1 MHHPRSFS
9 GDFLCISNACLFSI
23 REEEEEE
30 EEEVS
35 VSRGK
40 KRNKTFRK
48 NGKKITHGERKRN
61 TKSFYY
67 LEAQEQ
73 RVQVREDAH
82 EQRAQVV
89 ADHGFLFSLF
99 SLSL

>member
-1 MHHPRSFS
+1 LYSRRRRRRRSQRLA
-9 GDFLCISNACLFSI
+9 GK
-23 REEEEEE
+23 EEEQNF
-30 EEEVS
+30 S
-35 VSRGK
+35 K
-40 KRNKTFRK
+40 KW
-48 NGKKITHGERKRN
+48 KKITHGERKRN